1 MKNSAVIVLLVAA
14 VAFGG
19 LYFREHWKA
28 RETGA
33 KVTSL
38 EEQVRELEGRLT
50 QQETRSA
57 GLQTRLKDT
66 REQASAKADEV
77 ASLQQAITNQAET
90 SAKAKTPM
98 AEMFKGVGEMMKNPD
113 TKEMIKTQQKA
124 VLNGMMEKAYAALVN
139 QLGLTPEQAAAFKDL
154 VVNKSLAG
162 AAVGM
167 SLLSET
173 DPEKRS
179 QLLEQT
185 KIEKDAYDL
194 QIKQML
200 GDENYKQFQAYEKT
214 LSDRMTVGMFRDQQ
228 ATGPGVLAA
237 DQEAQLIQI
246 MGEERQ
252 NFKFTTDLSDQSKV
266 QSDLAGSLT
275 EEKVNQFLQEQEQ
288 LQQRYLSRARAVLS
302 DDQYASYQK
311 FLSSQLQMQ
320 KLGLNMASQMFA
332 PKQQGK

>member
-1 MKNSAVIVLLVAA
+1 MKKSALILVVAA

-19 LYFREHWKA
+19 LYLREHWKA
-28 RETGA
+28 GKADTTVASLRE
-33 KVTSL
+33 KVT
-38 EEQVRELEGRLT
+38 ELEGRLA

-57 GLQTRLKDT
+57 SLQTRLKDT
-66 REQASAKADEV
+66 RERVAAKADEV
-77 ASLQQAITNQAET
+77 ASLQQTITNQAEA
-90 SAKAKTPM
+90 SAKQKAPM
-98 AEMFKGVGEMMKNPD
+98 TEMFKGVGEMMKNPD

-124 VLNGMMEKAYAALVN
+124 VLNGMLEKAYSPLVN

-173 DPEKRS
+173 DPAKRS

-200 GDENYKQFQAYEKT
+200 GDDHYQQFQTYEKS
-214 LSDRMTVGMFRDQQ
+214 LSDRMAIGMFRDQQ
-228 ATGPGVLAA
+228 AAGPGVLSAE
-237 DQEAQLIQI
+237 QEAQLIQV
-246 MGEERQ
+246 MGEEKQ

-266 QSDLAGSLT
+266 TGDLAGNLT
-275 EEKVNQFLQEQEQ
+275 EEKVNQYLQEQEQ
-288 LQQRYLSRARAVLS
+288 LQQRYLSRAQTLLS
-302 DDQYASYQK
+302 ADQYSSYQK

-320 KLGLNMASQMFA
+320 KLGLNMASQMFGT
-332 PKQQGK
+332 KQGAK

>member
-1 MKNSAVIVLLVAA
+1 MKNSAIFILVAAA

-19 LYFREHWKA
+19 LYFREYWKV
-28 RETGA
+28 REAGA
-33 KVTSL
+33 TVVSL
-38 EEQVRELEGRLT
+38 REQVRELEGRLA

-66 REQASAKADEV
+66 RERASAKADEV
-77 ASLQQAITNQAET
+77 ASLEQAITNQAEA
-90 SAKAKTPM
+90 SAKQKAPM
-98 AEMFKGVGEMMKNPD
+98 TEMFKGVGEMMKNPD

-124 VLNGMMEKAYAALVN
+124 VLNGMLEKAYAPLVN

-162 AAVGM
+162 ATVGV
-167 SLLSET
+167 SLLSES

-200 GDENYKQFQAYEKT
+200 GDDNFQQFQTYEKS
-214 LSDRMTVGMFRDQQ
+214 LSDRMTIGMFRDQQ
-228 ATGPGVLAA
+228 AAGSGALTA
-237 DQEAQLIQI
+237 DQENQMVQ
-246 MGEERQ
+246 MMTQERQ

-266 QSDLAGSLT
+266 SGELASGLS
-275 EEKVNQFLQEQEQ
+275 EDKVNQFLQEQEQ
-288 LQQRYLSRARAVLS
+288 LQQRYLSRAQTFLS
-302 DDQYASYQK
+302 TDQYASYQK

-320 KLGLNMASQMFA
+320 KLGLNMASQMFG
-332 PKQQGK
+332 PKQGAK